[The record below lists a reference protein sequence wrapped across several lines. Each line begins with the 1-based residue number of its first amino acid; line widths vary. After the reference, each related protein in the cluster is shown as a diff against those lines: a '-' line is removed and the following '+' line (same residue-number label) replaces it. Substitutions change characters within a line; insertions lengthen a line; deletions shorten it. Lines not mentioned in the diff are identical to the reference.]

1 MKMCLDKDLWGEIYE
16 KMANFDPFYIE
27 KDDIEQAGAGE

>member
-1 MKMCLDKDLWGEIYE
+1 MCLNKDLWGEIYE
-16 KMANFDPFYIE
+16 KTATFDTFYIE

>member
-1 MKMCLDKDLWGEIYE
+1 MDLWEEIYK
-16 KMANFDPFYIE
+16 KMTIFDPFYIE